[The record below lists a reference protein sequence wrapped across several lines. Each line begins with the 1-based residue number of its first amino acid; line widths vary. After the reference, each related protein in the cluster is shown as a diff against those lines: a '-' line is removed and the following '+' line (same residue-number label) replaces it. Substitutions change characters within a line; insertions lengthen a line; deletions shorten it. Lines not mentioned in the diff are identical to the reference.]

1 MPFTFV
7 PVVHAGRSVRLKSIA
22 HPCQRLFVGVALGA
36 MAVIGCSSGLEAA
49 NGRTVRMEG
58 GNSVEIAARLA
69 DASSVAA
76 AYPAVEMTV
85 TQTVGDTQM
94 SRTVGRFNN
103 SPDPADVT
111 GEMTVT
117 YGFPA
122 GMEIDMRLVDGV
134 AYSTYEGLSGGWI
147 RLDSENSPAGSFAPP
162 MPAATLDQLREAGDV
177 VMTGS
182 SDIDGVMVDNYDFT
196 IDMTNVTAELVEGL
210 DPSVRGVEF
219 SGSVSLDADGFARS
233 MRIEMDMSRLV
244 EGQGGSDAEIEQFI
258 AMLGGSVVI
267 VEVTMK
273 PLDAPV
279 VVVAPDP
286 SELSDIQVGG

>member
-1 MPFTFV
+1 MPFTYTLIDR
-7 PVVHAGRSVRLKSIA
+7 PARPKMITHPGR
-22 HPCQRLFVGVALGA
+22 RLFVGAALGA
-36 MAVIGCSSGLEAA
+36 MAVSGCGSGLETA
-49 NGRTVRMEG
+49 NGRTVKMEG

-85 TQTVGDTQM
+85 TQTVGDREL
-94 SRTVGRFNN
+94 SRTVSRFNN
-103 SPDPADVT
+103 SPDPAHAT

-117 YGFPA
+117 YGSPVS
-122 GMEIDMRLVDGV
+122 MELKMRLVDGV
-134 AYSTYEGLSGGWI
+134 AYSTTGVLAGDWI
-147 RLDSENSPAGSFAPP
+147 RVDSENSPGSFAPQ
-162 MPAATLDQLREAGDV
+162 MPVATLDQLREAGDV

-182 SDIDGVMVDNYDFT
+182 SDIDGVLVDNYDFT
-196 IDMTNVTAELVEGL
+196 IDMTNVTAELVEGF
-210 DPSVRGVEF
+210 DTSVRGVEF